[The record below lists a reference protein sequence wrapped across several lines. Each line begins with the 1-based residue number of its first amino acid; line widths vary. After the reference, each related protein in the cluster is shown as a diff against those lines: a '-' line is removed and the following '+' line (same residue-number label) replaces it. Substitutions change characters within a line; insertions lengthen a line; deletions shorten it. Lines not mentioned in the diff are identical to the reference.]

1 LQPGY
6 ADLSPLGYAPPKK
19 YDSHFFFTVTSNCKL
34 KFLLSSPLTNRKI
47 NLLQATSINMIDM
60 VGIGPF
66 VVMPFVVA
74 QFNSGLFIWA
84 WIFGAF
90 TALMDAMIWS
100 ELGAKYPLAGGT
112 YNFHR
117 IAFGEKGGKLMSF
130 LYVWQTSLQ
139 APLVVA
145 SAAIGFAQYLTYIV
159 PLELW
164 QQKIVSGGL
173 VLLVFLLL
181 YRKIETIGK
190 ISVAMGG
197 IVVLTIIWIIISGL
211 SHQQQNIKLLPA
223 GTESFFTLAFWAAIG
238 QASVKTVYAY
248 LGYYNVCHLGGEIK
262 NPGKNIPRSIFIS
275 IAGIATLYLLM
286 NISVMGVMP
295 WQSIKEGDSY
305 LVSSFMEQLYGH
317 QAGVIVTILI
327 LCIAF
332 SSLFAVVLGY
342 SRVPY
347 AAAVD
352 GNFFKPFARLHP
364 TKNFPYISLIVLCAL
379 GFLFSLFMRLGD
391 VISSILAM
399 RIIIQFI
406 GQGVGVMLLRK
417 KTGTKDL
424 PFSMWLFPLPVI
436 ISIAIWVFLFLSTKW
451 FALWGSLIAIAG
463 MIVFYLVEK
472 NRKDSLT

>member
-1 LQPGY
+1 MSTLQ
-6 ADLSPLGYAPPKK
+6 
-19 YDSHFFFTVTSNCKL
+19 
-34 KFLLSSPLTNRKI
+34 TNRKLS
-47 NLLQATSINMIDM
+47 LLQATSINMIDM

-74 QFNSGLFIWA
+74 QFDNGLFMWA

-90 TALMDAMIWS
+90 TAFMDAMIWS

-117 IAFGEKGGKLMSF
+117 IAFGEKGGRLMSF
-130 LYVWQTSLQ
+130 LFVWQTSIQ

-145 SAAIGFAQYLTYIV
+145 SAAIGFSQYLTYIV
-159 PLELW
+159 PLEFW
-164 QQKIVSGGL
+164 QQKLVSGGL
-173 VLLVFLLL
+173 VILVFLLL

-190 ISVAMGG
+190 ISVVMGT
-197 IVVLTIIWIIISGL
+197 IVVLTILWIIISGL
-211 SHQQQNIKLLPA
+211 SNQQQGIKLLPT
-223 GTESFFTLAFWAAIG
+223 GNESFFTYAFWAAIG

-275 IAGIATLYLLM
+275 IFGIATLYLLM

-295 WQSIKEGDSY
+295 WESVQAGDRY

-317 QAGVIVTILI
+317 EAGIIVTVLI

-347 AAAVD
+347 AAAID
-352 GNFFKPFARLHP
+352 GNFFKPFAKLHP
-364 TKNFPYISLIVLCAL
+364 TKKFPYVSLIVLCAT
-379 GFLFSLFMRLGD
+379 GFVFSLFMRLSD

-399 RIIIQFI
+399 RIVIQFI
-406 GQGVGVMLLRK
+406 GQAVGVTLLRK
-417 KTGTKDL
+417 KLGTGEL
-424 PFSMWLFPLPVI
+424 PYKMWLFPLPVI
-436 ISIAIWVFLFLSTKW
+436 ISILIWLFLFVSTGW
-451 FALWGSLIAIAG
+451 FALWGSLIALAG
-463 MIVFYLVEK
+463 TGVYFLVK
-472 NRKDSLT
+472 K

>member
-1 LQPGY
+1 MHTPQ
-6 ADLSPLGYAPPKK
+6 
-19 YDSHFFFTVTSNCKL
+19 
-34 KFLLSSPLTNRKI
+34 TNRKI

-66 VVMPFVVA
+66 VVIPFVVS
-74 QFNSGLFIWA
+74 QFSSGLFIWA

-90 TALMDAMIWS
+90 TALMDAMVWS

-117 IAFGEKGGKLMSF
+117 IAFGEKGGRLMSF
-130 LYVWQTSLQ
+130 LFVWQTSIQ

-159 PLELW
+159 PLEWW
-164 QQKIVSGGL
+164 QQKLVSGGL
-173 VLLVFLLL
+173 VILVFLLL

-190 ISVAMGG
+190 ISVVMGS
-197 IVVLTIIWIIISGL
+197 IVVMTIVWIIISGL
-211 SHQQQNIKLLPA
+211 LHRQHSLQLLPS
-223 GTESFFTLAFWAAIG
+223 GNESFFTYAFWAAVG

-262 NPGKNIPRSIFIS
+262 NPGVNIPRSIFIS
-275 IAGIATLYLLM
+275 IFGIATLYLLM
-286 NISVMGVMP
+286 NISVMGVVS
-295 WQSIKEGDSY
+295 WQSVKADDKY

-317 QAGVIVTILI
+317 TAGVVVTVLI

-364 TKNFPYISLIVLCAL
+364 TKNFPYVSLMVLCAI
-379 GFLFSLFMRLGD
+379 GFVFSLFMRLGD

-399 RIIIQFI
+399 RIIVQFI
-406 GQGVGVMLLRK
+406 GQGVGAILLRNK
-417 KTGTKDL
+417 YGTEGL
-424 PFSMWLFPLPVI
+424 PFKMWLFPLPI
-436 ISIAIWVFLFLSTKW
+436 ILSVGIWLFLLVSTQW
-451 FALWGSLIAIAG
+451 FALWGSLIALSG
-463 MIVFYLVEK
+463 VGVFF
-472 NRKDSLT
+472 LTRRNESASS

>member
-1 LQPGY
+1 M
-6 ADLSPLGYAPPKK
+6 SI
-19 YDSHFFFTVTSNCKL
+19 
-34 KFLLSSPLTNRKI
+34 PLTNRKI

-84 WIFGAF
+84 WIFGSF
-90 TALMDAMIWS
+90 TALMDGMIWS
-100 ELGAKYPLAGGT
+100 ELGAAYPLAGGT

-130 LYVWQTSLQ
+130 LFVWQTSIQ

-159 PLELW
+159 PLHLW
-164 QQKIVSGGL
+164 EQKIVSGAL
-173 VLLVFLLL
+173 VILAFLLL

-190 ISVAMGG
+190 ISVIMGS
-197 IVVLTIIWIIISGL
+197 IVILTITWIIISGFM
-211 SHQQQNIKLLPA
+211 HQQQAIKWIPS
-223 GTESFFTLAFWAAIG
+223 GNESFFSFAFWAAIG
-238 QASVKTVYAY
+238 HASVKTVYSY
-248 LGYYNVCHLGGEIK
+248 LGYYNVCHLGGEIM

-275 IAGIATLYLLM
+275 IIGITTLYLLM

-295 WQSIKEGDSY
+295 WQSVNANDKY
-305 LVSSFMEQLYGH
+305 LVSTFIGLLYGH
-317 QAGVIVTILI
+317 QAGIFVTVLI

-332 SSLFAVVLGY
+332 SSLFAVILGY
-342 SRVPY
+342 SRIPY

-352 GNFFKPFARLHP
+352 GNFFKPFAKLHP
-364 TKNFPYISLIVLCAL
+364 TKNFPYISLVVLCAL
-379 GFLFSLFMRLGD
+379 GLIFSLLLKLSE

-399 RIIIQFI
+399 RIIVQFI
-406 GQGVGVMLLRK
+406 AQAVGVSLLRK
-417 KTGTKDL
+417 ERGTKNI
-424 PFSMWLFPLPVI
+424 PFNMLLYPVPVVLSVLIWLF
-436 ISIAIWVFLFLSTKW
+436 LFVSTGW

-463 MIVFYLVEK
+463 AMVYFLK
-472 NRKDSLT
+472 NHLSGKQE

>member
-1 LQPGY
+1 MST
-6 ADLSPLGYAPPKK
+6 A
-19 YDSHFFFTVTSNCKL
+19 
-34 KFLLSSPLTNRKI
+34 LTNRKI
-47 NLLQATSINMIDM
+47 NLVQATAINMIDM

-74 QFNSGLFIWA
+74 QFSNGLFIWA

-90 TALMDAMIWS
+90 TAFVDGMVWS

-130 LYVWQTSLQ
+130 LFVWQTSIQ

-145 SAAIGFAQYLTYIV
+145 SATIGFAQYLTYIV
-159 PLELW
+159 PLEFW

-173 VLLVFLLL
+173 VILVFLLL

-190 ISVAMGG
+190 ISVVMGT

-211 SHQQQNIKLLPA
+211 LAKQHPVPFLPKA
-223 GTESFFTLAFWAAIG
+223 GESFFSYALWAAVG

-248 LGYYNVCHLGGEIK
+248 LGYYNVCHLGGEIR
-262 NPGKNIPRSIFIS
+262 NPGVNIPRSIFIS
-275 IAGIATLYLLM
+275 IFGIATLYLLL
-286 NISVMGVMP
+286 NYSVMGVIP
-295 WQSIKEGDSY
+295 WQSVEGDNKY
-305 LVSSFMEQLYGH
+305 LVSTFMQRVYG
-317 QAGVIVTILI
+317 QEAGILVTILI

-352 GNFFKPFARLHP
+352 GNFFRIFARLHP
-364 TKNFPYISLIVLCAL
+364 TKNFPHISLLFLCGL
-379 GFLFSLFMRLGD
+379 GFVFSLLFKLSE

-399 RIIIQFI
+399 RIVIQFI
-406 GQGVGVMLLRK
+406 GQAVGVVLLRYRFGSK
-417 KTGTKDL
+417 EL
-424 PFSMWLFPLPVI
+424 PFKMWLFPVPVI
-436 ISIAIWVFLFLSTKW
+436 LSIAIWIFLFLSTGW
-451 FALWGSLIAIAG
+451 FALWGSLIALAG
-463 MIVFYLVEK
+463 ILVYFIK
-472 NRKDSLT
+472 INYWDKPATGISQQASGT

>member
-1 LQPGY
+1 MP
-6 ADLSPLGYAPPKK
+6 
-19 YDSHFFFTVTSNCKL
+19 T
-34 KFLLSSPLTNRKI
+34 PLTNRKI

-74 QFNSGLFIWA
+74 QFDSGLFIWA

-90 TALMDAMIWS
+90 TAFMDAMIWS

-130 LYVWQTSLQ
+130 LYVWQTSIQ

-159 PLELW
+159 PLDFW
-164 QQKIVSGGL
+164 QLKIVSGGL
-173 VLLVFLLL
+173 VILVFLLL

-190 ISVAMGG
+190 ISVVMGS

-211 SHQQQNIKLLPA
+211 TNQQQSIKLLPT
-223 GTESFFTLAFWAAIG
+223 GNVQNDSFGESFFTLAFWAAIG

-275 IAGIATLYLLM
+275 IIGISTLYLLM

-295 WQSIKEGDSY
+295 WQSVKADDRYI
-305 LVSSFMEQLYGH
+305 VSSFMEQLYGH
-317 QAGVIVTILI
+317 EAGIIVTVLI

-352 GNFFKPFARLHP
+352 GNFFKPFAKLHP
-364 TKNFPYISLIVLCAL
+364 TKNFPYVSLIVLCAL
-379 GFLFSLFMRLGD
+379 GFVFSLIMRLGD

-399 RIIIQFI
+399 RIIVQFI
-406 GQGVGVMLLRK
+406 GQGVGVSLLRK
-417 KTGTKDL
+417 KFGTEGL
-424 PFSMWLFPLPVI
+424 PFKMWLFPLPVI
-436 ISIAIWVFLFLSTKW
+436 LSIAIWIFLFISTRW
-451 FALWGSLIAIAG
+451 FALWGSLIAVFG
-463 MIVFYLVEK
+463 VIVYFT
-472 NRKDSLT
+472 KDKIITEVKSCWKSFMN

>member
-1 LQPGY
+1 M
-6 ADLSPLGYAPPKK
+6 S
-19 YDSHFFFTVTSNCKL
+19 T
-34 KFLLSSPLTNRKI
+34 PLTNRKI

-74 QFNSGLFIWA
+74 QFNNGLFIWA

-90 TALMDAMIWS
+90 TAFMDAMIWS

-130 LYVWQTSLQ
+130 LYVWQTSIQ

-159 PLELW
+159 PLDFW

-173 VLLVFLLL
+173 VILVFLLL

-190 ISVAMGG
+190 ISVVMGS
-197 IVVLTIIWIIISGL
+197 IVVLTIIWIIVSGFIG
-211 SHQQQNIKLLPA
+211 QQQPVKILPT
-223 GTESFFTLAFWAAIG
+223 GNESFFTLAFWAAIG

-275 IAGIATLYLLM
+275 IIGISTLYLLM
-286 NISVMGVMP
+286 NISVMGVIP
-295 WQSIKEGDSY
+295 WQVVKSDDKY
-305 LVSSFMEQLYGH
+305 LVSTFMQLIYGH
-317 QAGVIVTILI
+317 QAGIVVTVLI

-352 GNFFKPFARLHP
+352 GNFFRPFARLHP

-379 GFLFSLFMRLGD
+379 GFIFSLFMRLGE

-399 RIIIQFI
+399 RIIVQFI
-406 GQGVGVMLLRK
+406 GQGVGVSLLRK
-417 KTGTKDL
+417 KFVKEGL
-424 PFSMWLFPLPVI
+424 PFKMWLFPLPVI
-436 ISIAIWVFLFLSTKW
+436 LSIAIWIFLFISTRW
-451 FALWGSLIAIAG
+451 FALWGSLIAVAG
-463 MIVFYLVEK
+463 IIVYIVK
-472 NRKDSLT
+472 GRLTNSVKPETKKS